1 MEIKPAR
8 NQVSTAACA
17 KAAIRSAMG
26 NDGYWPHCD
35 IATAR
40 GAGEQGTSGQA
51 AGRFSFAVEAGL

>member
-26 NDGYWPHCD
+26 NDGYWPKSAD
-35 IATAR
+35 RSQPVRVKAEEKN
-40 GAGEQGTSGQA
+40 GGGTDQIC
-51 AGRFSFAVEAGL
+51 LQ